1 MAKVNFLIPFK
12 KELEALDSHMG
23 AVQLEET
30 LRFIIGFV
38 SVCDGAALVALT
50 TELAEKL
57 FSVMLLFATNSPAK

>member
-1 MAKVNFLIPFK
+1 
-12 KELEALDSHMG
+12 MG